1 MESNEWS
8 QKSSKSSINRGL
20 VAKSDTKKKE
30 IVWNMKN
37 FKNKKS
43 GEIQGQKAGNG
54 KSWRQNTHERI
65 EWMQAEI
72 IKIHDLVFSIT
83 WGFVAKS
90 AMVCTKVI
98 LAFWNVSR
106 TWRIERVVAAMAE
119 GSKSAIGSI
128 DYSLYKPKSVGCD
141 PTVVANIMII
151 LDEDTLFSLCVCRD
165 DS

>member
-54 KSWRQNTHERI
+54 KGWRRKNRI
-65 EWMQAEI
+65 ESNRMQPET
-72 IKIHDLVFSIT
+72 IKSMIWYLVLPE
-83 WGFVAKS
+83 V
-90 AMVCTKVI
+90 
-98 LAFWNVSR
+98 
-106 TWRIERVVAAMAE
+106 
-119 GSKSAIGSI
+119 
-128 DYSLYKPKSVGCD
+128 
-141 PTVVANIMII
+141 
-151 LDEDTLFSLCVCRD
+151 
-165 DS
+165 

>member
-54 KSWRQNTHERI
+54 KGWRRKNRI
-65 EWMQAEI
+65 ESNRMQPETIKSMIWYLVLPEVSLPNRLWFARKWSWLFGMSREHGGLSGWWQPWQKDPNLQSVRLI
-72 IKIHDLVFSIT
+72 IVYISQNQSDAIPL
-83 WGFVAKS
+83 W
-90 AMVCTKVI
+90 
-98 LAFWNVSR
+98 
-106 TWRIERVVAAMAE
+106 WRI
-119 GSKSAIGSI
+119 SW
-128 DYSLYKPKSVGCD
+128 
-141 PTVVANIMII
+141 
-151 LDEDTLFSLCVCRD
+151 
-165 DS
+165 